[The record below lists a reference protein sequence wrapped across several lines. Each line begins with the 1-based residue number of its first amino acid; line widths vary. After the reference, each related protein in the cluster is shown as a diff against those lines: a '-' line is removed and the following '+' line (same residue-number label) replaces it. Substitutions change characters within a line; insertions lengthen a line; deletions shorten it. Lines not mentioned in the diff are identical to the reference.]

1 MRIEKNAFAAIL
13 AVAVSAIPTIAA
25 GQSFKVVVNEGNST
39 VSMSKQALSRFFLKQ
54 TTTWVNG
61 TTAIPVDQAADSGI
75 REAFSQ
81 EIHNRDVKAIKSFW
95 QRQIF
100 SGRGV
105 PPTEKTTDEEVIV
118 FVQAT
123 PGAVGYV
130 SLDAKL
136 ETGVKVLEIVD
147 Q

>member
-13 AVAVSAIPTIAA
+13 AFAVSVIPTIAA
-25 GQSFKVVVNEGNST
+25 GQSFKVVVNERNST
-39 VSMSKQALSRFFLKQ
+39 SSMSKQALSRFFLKQ
-54 TTTWVNG
+54 TTTWING
-61 TTAIPVDQAADSGI
+61 MPAIPVDQAAGSEI

-81 EIHNRDVKAIKSFW
+81 EIHDRDVKAVKSFW

-105 PPTEKTTDEEVIV
+105 PPTEKTSDEEVLV
-118 FVQAT
+118 FVQAN

-130 SLDAKL
+130 SVDTELR
-136 ETGVKVLEIVD
+136 EGVKVLRIAD